1 MKKTTVLF
9 GVLLLCAVPVLSGH
23 GEEPKKAEPLM
34 QRKLKHAQKVLEGL
48 AINDFDKIGDNA
60 QELLDLSKLNEWK
73 VIKTPRYATYSNEFQ
88 ENVEKLIKN
97 AKDKNLDGATLA
109 YMEMTSSCVK
119 CHKHVRE
126 VRMTRSP
133 ETPELPPD
141 AGIR

>member
-9 GVLLLCAVPVLSGH
+9 GVLLFLAAPALSGH
-23 GEEPKKAEPLM
+23 GAEPKKAEPLM

-60 QELLDLSKLNEWK
+60 EELLALSKLNEWK
-73 VIKTPRYATYSNEFQ
+73 VVKTPRYATYSNEFQ
-88 ENVEKLIKN
+88 ENVAKLIKN

-109 YMEMTSSCVK
+109 YLEMTSSCVK

-126 VRMTRSP
+126 VKMVRGD
-133 ETPELPPD
+133 EE
-141 AGIR
+141 

>member
-1 MKKTTVLF
+1 MRKSTALF
-9 GVLLLCAVPVLSGH
+9 AALLMLAVPVLSGH
-23 GEEPKKAEPLM
+23 GQEPKKAEPLM

-48 AINDFDKIGDNA
+48 AINDFDKIAENG

-73 VIKTPRYATYSNEFQ
+73 VVKTPRYATYSTEFQ
-88 ENVEKLIKN
+88 ETVEKLIKN

-126 VRMTRSP
+126 ARMTGG
-133 ETPELPPD
+133 EK
-141 AGIR
+141 